1 MPERTTTARATPDER
16 RRQILDV
23 ACTLFA
29 HHGYAGTTTKA
40 IASAAGITEG
50 LIYHY
55 FGGKADL
62 LVEVVNQRSALLTQV
77 RTLLRDEGDAPVV
90 RTMPL
95 IARGWVELVRRQGDL
110 VITMVS
116 ESHAHPE
123 VGAAFQGLLDEIRG
137 GLEGYLQRRVAAG
150 ELRADLPV
158 SVAAA
163 SFLSSLLMFF
173 YTRAD
178 LDEAAWQV
186 EASRFTA
193 ALLDVWLHGA
203 LAPTQNPT
211 QNPTP

>member
-1 MPERTTTARATPDER
+1 MPERTTTARAAPDDR
-16 RRQILDV
+16 RRQILDA

-40 IASAAGITEG
+40 IAGAVGITEG

-62 LVEVVNQRSALLTQV
+62 LVEVVKQRSDLLIQV
-77 RTLLRDEGDAPVV
+77 RTLLRDEGDAPVAH
-90 RTMPL
+90 TMPL

-110 VITMVS
+110 VVTLVS

-123 VGAAFQGLLDEIRG
+123 VGAAFQGLLDEVRG
-137 GLEGYLQRRVAAG
+137 GLEAYLRHRVAAG

-173 YTRAD
+173 YTRAE

-186 EASRFTA
+186 EAPRFTA

-203 LAPTQNPT
+203 LAPI

>member
-1 MPERTTTARATPDER
+1 MPERSTSARTAPDDR
-16 RRQILDV
+16 RRQILDA

-40 IASAAGITEG
+40 IAGAAGITEG

-62 LVEVVNQRSALLTQV
+62 LAEVVHQRSDLLNQV
-77 RTLLRDEGDAPVV
+77 RTLLRDEGDAPVE

-95 IARGWVELVRRQGDL
+95 IARGWVELVHRQGDL

-137 GLEGYLQRRVAAG
+137 GLEGYLRRRVEAG

-186 EASRFTA
+186 EAPRFTA

-203 LAPTQNPT
+203 LAP
-211 QNPTP
+211 NPTP

>member
-1 MPERTTTARATPDER
+1 MPERPTQARAAPDDR

-40 IASAAGITEG
+40 IAAAAGITEG

-62 LVEVVNQRSALLTQV
+62 LVEVVKQRSDLLNQV
-77 RTLLRDEGDAPVV
+77 RALLRDEGDAPVA

-110 VITMVS
+110 VVTLVS

-123 VGAAFQGLLDEIRG
+123 VGAAFQGLLDEVRG
-137 GLEGYLQRRVAAG
+137 GLEGYLRRRVAAG

-158 SVAAA
+158 PVAAA

-173 YTRAD
+173 YTRSE
-178 LDEAAWQV
+178 LDEATWQV
-186 EASRFTA
+186 EAARFTT
-193 ALLDVWLHGA
+193 ALLDVWFHGA
-203 LAPTQNPT
+203 LAPTARP
-211 QNPTP
+211 

>member
-1 MPERTTTARATPDER
+1 MPERPAQTRAAPDDR

-40 IASAAGITEG
+40 IAAAAGITEG

-62 LVEVVNQRSALLTQV
+62 LVEVVKQRSDLLNQV
-77 RTLLRDEGDAPVV
+77 RALLRDEFDAPVAH
-90 RTMPL
+90 TMPL

-110 VITMVS
+110 VITLVS

-123 VGAAFQGLLDEIRG
+123 VGAAFQGLLDEVRG
-137 GLEGYLQRRVAAG
+137 GLEGYLRRRVAAG

-158 SVAAA
+158 TVAAA

-173 YTRAD
+173 YTRSE
-178 LDEAAWQV
+178 LDEAAWQI
-186 EASRFTA
+186 EASRFTS
-193 ALLDVWLHGA
+193 ALLDVWFHGA
-203 LAPTQNPT
+203 LAPTDRP
-211 QNPTP
+211 

>member
-1 MPERTTTARATPDER
+1 MPERSANAHIAPDDR
-16 RRQILDV
+16 RRQILDA

-40 IASAAGITEG
+40 IARAAGITEG

-62 LVEVVNQRSALLTQV
+62 LVEVVNQRSDLLNQV
-77 RTLLRDEGDAPVV
+77 RTLLRDEGDASVV

-110 VITMVS
+110 VVTMVS

-123 VGAAFQGLLDEIRG
+123 VGTAFQGLLDDIRG
-137 GLEGYLQRRVAAG
+137 GLEGYLRRRVTVG

-173 YTRAD
+173 YTRSD
-178 LDEAAWQV
+178 LDDDAWAV

-203 LAPTQNPT
+203 LAPSTNP
-211 QNPTP
+211 

>member
-1 MPERTTTARATPDER
+1 MPERATTTRAAPDER

-40 IASAAGITEG
+40 IAAAAGITEG

-62 LVEVVNQRSALLTQV
+62 LVEVVSQRSDLLNQV
-77 RTLLRDEGDAPVV
+77 RSLLRDEGDAPATQ
-90 RTMPL
+90 TMPL
-95 IARGWVELVRRQGDL
+95 IARGWVDLVRRQGDL

-123 VGAAFQGLLDEIRG
+123 VGAAFQGLLDEVRG
-137 GLEGYLQRRVAAG
+137 GLEGYLRRRVAAG

-173 YTRAD
+173 YTRAE
-178 LDEAAWQV
+178 LDETAWQR
-186 EASRFTA
+186 EAPRFTA

-203 LAPTQNPT
+203 LAPTPT
-211 QNPTP
+211 TTTPTP